1 MALRCRL
8 ARLAAGAHGPVAARA
23 LGGWGLPGA
32 ELPQSAPTHRGFTL
46 LAAVAGWG
54 GPNTADVA
62 RGSAASPGLSAG
74 SVQLEGRTQLAAANT
89 LGGLM
94 LRGLSTQAAA
104 DFTDY
109 SVIGKI
115 QESFEEPAAPTVF
128 AVVEVGAHQF
138 KVAAGDIITTEKLIG
153 LDVNDKV
160 TLNKVLMLGTAEET
174 VIGKP
179 PIVQDVLSLDACS
192 ARRVLPSPSHS
203 APEQAELLCCVD
215 YSGRPLIPNAHVVAA
230 VEVPPPPHPLPPP
243 IHLLPPLPTLL
254 ATTAA
259 AMELPRVSVCPT
271 PCAPSA

>member
-174 VIGKP
+174 VIG
-179 PIVQDVLSLDACS
+179 
-192 ARRVLPSPSHS
+192 
-203 APEQAELLCCVD
+203 
-215 YSGRPLIPNAHVVAA
+215 RPLIPNAHVVAA
-230 VEVPPPPHPLPPP
+230 VEENFLDAKKT
-243 IHLLPPLPTLL
+243 IFKFRRRKNSKTLKGHRQSL
-254 ATTAA
+254 TNLRILEVSSAEVEQDVAA
-259 AMELPRVSVCPT
+259 
-271 PCAPSA
+271 